1 MGSLITVIIVIA
13 VIVQVVRAINEQRAS
28 GAGGGDSKDSW
39 WEEENPSSA
48 SPQSPANRPPAV
60 PTAVPR
66 PTPSPHVQ
74 EILRHLQQQAQ
85 RAAAPSPKPMA
96 VVVPTPPPV
105 AEAPARRYLEEG
117 TSETELSHAAREATD
132 RAVAE
137 VYTKSVTAAFP
148 MTREIKLRRHSGQR
162 TTIRVLSRSR
172 RNLRQ
177 AMLLGEVLGPPR
189 AFDL

>member
-1 MGSLITVIIVIA
+1 MGPLITIIVIIA
-13 VIVQVVRAINEQRAS
+13 VIVQVVKAINEQRTAS
-28 GAGGGDSKDSW
+28 GGDSKDSW
-39 WEEENPSSA
+39 WEEETPSST
-48 SPQSPANRPPAV
+48 PGQSSANRPPAV
-60 PTAVPR
+60 PTAAPAPR

-85 RAAAPSPKPMA
+85 RAAAPSSPKPVA
-96 VVVPTPPPV
+96 VVVPPP
-105 AEAPARRYLEEG
+105 ATEAPARRYLEEE
-117 TSETELSHAAREATD
+117 TVETELSHAAREATD

-148 MTREIKLRRHSGQR
+148 MTRPITLRRHSGQR
-162 TTIRVLSRSR
+162 TAIRVLSRNR

-177 AMLLGEVLGPPR
+177 AILLGEVLGPPR